1 MNLSRYSDVTWAS
14 WCLKSWSTRLLFQ
27 QVAEAQQRKHQSSA
41 LYALMDPPMTRMVCC
56 HTILQFKS
64 LTEKFDFKWR
74 HICSNSLKYWGRAKM
89 ADIFQTTFLKALY
102 WMKMYKFRLRF
113 HGSLFLGVPALVQII
128 TWRRAGDKPL
138 CEPMM
143 ICLLTHI
150 CVICVTRP
158 QWVKD
163 CDVLQLLYKHN
174 YVTGI
179 YNITVTSLEPYLS
192 QILSYLTCFNSLL
205 RLT

>member
-41 LYALMDPPMTRMVCC
+41 LYALMDPPVTRLVCC
-56 HTILQFKS
+56 HTIMQFKC

-74 HICSNSLKYWGRAKM
+74 HIWSNSLNIDAEPKWP
-89 ADIFQTTFLKALY
+89 TFSRRHFWRHY

-113 HGSLFLGVPALVQII
+113 HGSLFLGVPALVHII
-128 TWRRAGDKPL
+128 TWRRVGDKPL
-138 CEPMM
+138 SETMM
-143 ICLLTHI
+143 TCLLTH
-150 CVICVTRP
+150 ICVTRP

-163 CDVLQLLYKHN
+163 GDVLQLLS
-174 YVTGI
+174 TI
-179 YNITVTSLEPYLS
+179 QT
-192 QILSYLTCFNSLL
+192 
-205 RLT
+205 

>member
-41 LYALMDPPMTRMVCC
+41 LYALMDPPVTRLVCC
-56 HTILQFKS
+56 HTIMQFKS

-74 HICSNSLKYWGRAKM
+74 HIWNKSLKHRGRAKM

-128 TWRRAGDKPL
+128 TWHRAPFPSGLRHWHCGNRSITPVPVKHPGLHGSNLNIPL
-138 CEPMM
+138 
-143 ICLLTHI
+143 LL
-150 CVICVTRP
+150 
-158 QWVKD
+158 
-163 CDVLQLLYKHN
+163 
-174 YVTGI
+174 
-179 YNITVTSLEPYLS
+179 SS
-192 QILSYLTCFNSLL
+192 
-205 RLT
+205 